1 MSEDTFLKLSEP
13 RITIGL
19 TCFNAEKTIGR
30 ALQSAVSQDWP
41 DLEVV
46 VVDDASVDASWE
58 IIEKYAESDPRIKA
72 LRHTLNSGAAA
83 ARNTILT
90 EANGEFIAFFDD
102 DDISRP
108 DRLRVQYE
116 RIVSYEQATGA
127 TLVACYTSGTRFYPN
142 GYEMPICAIG
152 SRPVVPVGTVLADYL
167 LAFTRRPGVYYG
179 SGTPTCSMM
188 ARAATF
194 ARVGGF
200 DEVMRRQE
208 DADFAIRLALEGGHF
223 IGTPEPLLQQ
233 YATTGSEKSARIE
246 HESLRRLLDK
256 NREYLQKQGLYDY
269 MIGWS
274 EIRFRH
280 FNRQPLQALLALLR
294 LGMRHPLRVVRHFL
308 VSASRRYWHERKIN
322 AHG

>member
-1 MSEDTFLKLSEP
+1 
-13 RITIGL
+13 
-19 TCFNAEKTIGR
+19 
-30 ALQSAVSQDWP
+30 
-41 DLEVV
+41 
-46 VVDDASVDASWE
+46 
-58 IIEKYAESDPRIKA
+58 
-72 LRHTLNSGAAA
+72 
-83 ARNTILT
+83 
-90 EANGEFIAFFDD
+90 
-102 DDISRP
+102 
-108 DRLRVQYE
+108 
-116 RIVSYEQATGA
+116 
-127 TLVACYTSGTRFYPN
+127 LVACYTSGTRFYPN

-200 DEVMRRQE
+200 DVAMRRQE
-208 DADFAIRLALEGGHF
+208 DADFAVRLALEGGHF
-223 IGTPEPLLQQ
+223 IGTPEPLLLQ

-280 FNRQPLQALLALLR
+280 FNRQPLRALLALLR

-308 VSASRRYWHERKIN
+308 VSASRRYWHERKMR
-322 AHG
+322 APG

>member
-1 MSEDTFLKLSEP
+1 MTATAL
-13 RITIGL
+13 ITIGI
-19 TCFNAEKTIGR
+19 TCFNAADTILR
-30 ALQSAVSQDWP
+30 AIKSALDQDWT
-41 DLEVV
+41 DTEII
-46 VVDDASVDASWE
+46 VVDDCSSDESVAIVEAAIAGVD
-58 IIEKYAESDPRIKA
+58 KA
-72 LRHTLNSGAAA
+72 RLIRHAVNSGTAA
-83 ARNTILT
+83 ARNTILA

-116 RIVSYEQATGA
+116 RIVSYERATGA

-142 GYEMPICAIG
+142 GYEMPLSAIG
-152 SRPVVPVGTVLADYL
+152 SRPIVPVGTVLADYL

-188 ARAATF
+188 ARATTF

-200 DEVMRRQE
+200 DEAMRRQE
-208 DADFAIRLALEGGHF
+208 DADFAVRLALDGGHF

-294 LGMRHPLRVVRHFL
+294 LGMRHPIRVVRHFL
-308 VSASRRYWHERKIN
+308 VSASRRYWHERKMH
-322 AHG
+322 APG